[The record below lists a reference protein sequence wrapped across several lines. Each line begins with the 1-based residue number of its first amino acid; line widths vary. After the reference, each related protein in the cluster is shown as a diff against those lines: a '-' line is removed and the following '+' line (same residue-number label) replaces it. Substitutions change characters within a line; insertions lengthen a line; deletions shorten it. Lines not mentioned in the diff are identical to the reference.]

1 MSSFRP
7 SGNKAM
13 VGYPR
18 TTPELSQMTV
28 SGMEALFIVGLFIV
42 PVCFSWWSTFYRS
55 DLQVGS
61 FISLL
66 WWLVMSNI
74 FQQLGQGY
82 CQFTVYEPSFAAT
95 SPDMKT
101 SSRLIVGTYLVRDA
115 SRRRRIYE
123 VTSTIYHPSIQSS
136 SYVDDWSS
144 SRKKNNNNFNK
155 QSNLY
160 L

>member
-42 PVCFSWWSTFYRS
+42 PVCFSWWSKFYRS

-74 FQQLGQGY
+74 FQQWEQGY
-82 CQFTVYEPSFAAT
+82 GQFTVYEPSFAAT
-95 SPDMKT
+95 SPELKT

-115 SRRRRIYE
+115 S
-123 VTSTIYHPSIQSS
+123 IQSS
-136 SYVDDWSS
+136 SYVDEWSS
-144 SRKKNNNNFNK
+144 SRKKNNSNFNE

-160 L
+160 LGISWRYLRTSCETS

>member
-28 SGMEALFIVGLFIV
+28 FGMEAPFIVGLFIV
-42 PVCFSWWSTFYRS
+42 RVCFSWWSAFYRS

-101 SSRLIVGTYLVRDA
+101 SSRLIVG
-115 SRRRRIYE
+115 RRRRIYE

-136 SYVDDWSS
+136 SYVDEWSS